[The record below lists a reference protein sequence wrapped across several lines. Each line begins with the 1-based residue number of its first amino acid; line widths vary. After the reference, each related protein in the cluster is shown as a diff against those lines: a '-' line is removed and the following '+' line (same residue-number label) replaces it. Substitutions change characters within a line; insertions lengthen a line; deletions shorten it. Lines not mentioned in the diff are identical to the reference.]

1 VGGGLIP
8 LLSLGIPGTPAIAV
22 ISGALMM
29 QGITPGPNLM
39 NSNPNLIYTSYWG
52 ILLAVIAMFIF
63 GRYATSLFARILLC
77 PNYVLIAVISVLLLI
92 GAHVG
97 RYFSMDIWV
106 CMAAGVLGFFMS
118 RLKFSLTAFTI
129 AFVLADLI
137 EIRFRRGLMLGNN
150 SLTVFFTRPF
160 CIMLWILLIWMVV
173 TAIRSSR
180 QNKTKGFTEDDLKKV
195 Q

>member
-1 VGGGLIP
+1 
-8 LLSLGIPGTPAIAV
+8 
-22 ISGALMM
+22 
-29 QGITPGPNLM
+29 
-39 NSNPNLIYTSYWG
+39 
-52 ILLAVIAMFIF
+52 MFIF

-77 PNYVLIAVISVLLLI
+77 PNYVLVAVISVLLLI

-106 CMAAGVLGFFMS
+106 CILAGVLGFFMS

-137 EIRFRRGLMLGNN
+137 EIRFRRGLMLGNG

-160 CIMLWILLIWMVV
+160 CIALWVLLAWMVV
-173 TAIRSSR
+173 TVIKDSR
-180 QNKTKGFTEDDLKKV
+180 RNKVKRFTEEDLKKV